1 MKYYRIPNEFYHRIH
16 FVRPRFKGNIEN
28 VLLYMANECCKIDD
42 CSCADYNQRY
52 TNAIRMFPGNIG
64 MANKTIQNWRTEIP
78 ALFAFYEE
86 DKDCNITRTTKMAEF
101 LNEEQDLTQFFKF
114 FLYSFQFP
122 GGHLKAKDNIDIIY
136 NNIRFK
142 PAKTIIQV
150 LLAGNAIYAE
160 REQIK
165 DMSLSAEEATYC
177 IFNDIRVTSGNVSP
191 SQIAMTIINN
201 REKGIRYYDKKDPN
215 IISNTGAIRTK
226 GDVTR
231 YAGDILDYM
240 VIASLLQENH
250 GYFSLE
256 VNQCDAIKA
265 FADDTTF
272 FNGYEKFYSMHT
284 IKTQDVSAIEWG
296 WFNYV
301 NQAINPNLFKTDIV
315 TLLSQDKTIDV
326 VVEDRIFQILNSDTT
341 TKKDVGNIGEAL
353 VCGHEKMRLKI
364 AGYKDFIKLVQVVD
378 GPSYHPGFDIDSFE
392 GDGTNC
398 HRYIEVKTTI
408 SKQKIQM
415 FNFHMSPNEWS
426 VAETNKEHYC
436 VYRLMLS
443 ENEKIL
449 YILRNPVSLYKTD
462 QIGATPRNGMEVSF
476 NSANFK
482 TTELLSWI
490 D

>member
-165 DMSLSAEEATYC
+165 DMSLSAEE
-177 IFNDIRVTSGNVSP
+177 
-191 SQIAMTIINN
+191 
-201 REKGIRYYDKKDPN
+201 
-215 IISNTGAIRTK
+215 
-226 GDVTR
+226 
-231 YAGDILDYM
+231 
-240 VIASLLQENH
+240 
-250 GYFSLE
+250 
-256 VNQCDAIKA
+256 
-265 FADDTTF
+265 
-272 FNGYEKFYSMHT
+272 
-284 IKTQDVSAIEWG
+284 
-296 WFNYV
+296 
-301 NQAINPNLFKTDIV
+301 
-315 TLLSQDKTIDV
+315 
-326 VVEDRIFQILNSDTT
+326 
-341 TKKDVGNIGEAL
+341 
-353 VCGHEKMRLKI
+353 
-364 AGYKDFIKLVQVVD
+364 
-378 GPSYHPGFDIDSFE
+378 
-392 GDGTNC
+392 
-398 HRYIEVKTTI
+398 
-408 SKQKIQM
+408 
-415 FNFHMSPNEWS
+415 
-426 VAETNKEHYC
+426 
-436 VYRLMLS
+436 
-443 ENEKIL
+443 
-449 YILRNPVSLYKTD
+449 
-462 QIGATPRNGMEVSF
+462 
-476 NSANFK
+476 
-482 TTELLSWI
+482 
-490 D
+490 